1 MLLIYDKNRLGRKGR
16 PVVTP
21 QELLDHQFM
30 LFGKIEQGTDF
41 TREIETLKSNLF
53 NTNDDRRYKHNALA
67 LAEEIKNVDQEI
79 LQLIQGK
86 QHVLHSLENLLSLI
100 SVEASKFQNTNQQ
113 LKDSLKTYDL
123 PQTADLFNDTQLTIN
138 LLENI
143 PIDDGDV
150 VNSLLNYLN
159 EKLFTEQFYPA
170 PIGEIT
176 DYFNKWHTAAC
187 SYNKNVVIDLISRDL
202 WGGIQERLKIPL
214 SCSMENAVEQNLRHI
229 RSNLERFAKWG
240 VSKVKLNEARNETR
254 NEVNNEVS
262 ENSIL
267 DTFKMQIDLYK
278 SIKSVNQLSSVDKIY
293 EKQKLMLENHESILQ
308 CASEFRDLSIDLYK
322 QVDLIIE
329 FYCAFVKL
337 RRGFQKSI
345 LAIY

>member
-1 MLLIYDKNRLGRKGR
+1 M
-16 PVVTP
+16 
-21 QELLDHQFM
+21 
-30 LFGKIEQGTDF
+30 
-41 TREIETLKSNLF
+41 
-53 NTNDDRRYKHNALA
+53 
-67 LAEEIKNVDQEI
+67 
-79 LQLIQGK
+79 
-86 QHVLHSLENLLSLI
+86 
-100 SVEASKFQNTNQQ
+100 
-113 LKDSLKTYDL
+113 
-123 PQTADLFNDTQLTIN
+123 
-138 LLENI
+138 
-143 PIDDGDV
+143 
-150 VNSLLNYLN
+150 
-159 EKLFTEQFYPA
+159 
-170 PIGEIT
+170 
-176 DYFNKWHTAAC
+176 
-187 SYNKNVVIDLISRDL
+187 IDLISRDL

-337 RRGFQKSI
+337 CRKIVGFKKVYLRFTSGHFHFYHFSPILRNNSNLNSERAVHFSGFSLRRNLLVGQSQKRIRFYHEGSLILPVFAIIPPSFVDIRSGPQKQKSARAE
-345 LAIY
+345 LL